1 MSLTLIQILVIQELY
16 KRLMIKWLISLHP
29 KEKGSGFFT
38 HDVKSQYQIIA
49 GRLSIVMQC
58 AERIFNKIVYP
69 FSKRYTE

>member
-1 MSLTLIQILVIQELY
+1 
-16 KRLMIKWLISLHP
+16 MIKWLISLHP